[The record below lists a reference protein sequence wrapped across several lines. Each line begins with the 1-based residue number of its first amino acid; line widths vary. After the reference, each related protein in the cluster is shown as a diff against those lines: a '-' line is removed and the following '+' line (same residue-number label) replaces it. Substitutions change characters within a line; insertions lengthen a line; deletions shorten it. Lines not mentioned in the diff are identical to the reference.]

1 MNVRS
6 FIRDFALLSKPSI
19 LFLNILMAAMGMWL
33 ALQGAQAP
41 LVVDWFALAMTLVGV
56 TLVVASANTFNMVLE
71 RDVDGLMRRTM
82 SRPLPTGRIGPKPAS
97 LFGVVLGIVGTWI
110 TWRYGGVMT
119 AMLGALALAIYVL
132 VYTPLKRHTSL
143 ALVIGAIPGA
153 APPLM
158 GWVAVTQGF
167 ELPGFALFAILLVWQ
182 IPHFLAIALYSH
194 EDYQR
199 AGIQT
204 VPVVFG
210 ERIAKLQMVVYATLL
225 IPLCLS
231 LVSLGSAGWIYGAAA
246 LAVSVWFLVA
256 CVRGARTQDT
266 IPWARGVFRASL
278 VYLPVLY
285 LALVLDGVIL

>member
-6 FIRDFALLSKPSI
+6 FIRDLAQLSKPSI

-41 LVVDWFALAMTLVGV
+41 PAVDWFGLAMTLVGV
-56 TLVVASANTFNMVLE
+56 TLVVASANSLNMVLE
-71 RDVDGLMRRTM
+71 RDVDALMRRTQN
-82 SRPLPTGRIGPKPAS
+82 RPLPTGRIGPRPAS
-97 LFGVVLGIVGTWI
+97 FFGVVLGIVGTWI

-119 AMLGALALAIYVL
+119 AMLGAVALAIYVL
-132 VYTPLKRHTSL
+132 AYTPLKRQTSW
-143 ALVIGAIPGA
+143 ALVIGAVPGA

-167 ELPGFALFAILLVWQ
+167 ELPGLALFGILLVWQ

-199 AGIQT
+199 AGIRT
-204 VPVVFG
+204 VPVVYG
-210 ERIAKLQMVVYATLL
+210 ERIAKLQVVVYATLL
-225 IPLCLS
+225 IPLCLT
-231 LVSLGSAGWIYGAAA
+231 LVPLGSAGWLYGVVA

-256 CVRGARTQDT
+256 CVRGVRTQDT